1 MIIKSMRLFAT
12 VCVLFITNASG
23 MAQEAVVEAGKQ
35 PVKIQ
40 EIRIK
45 GSRLPEKSI
54 LHLTGL
60 QVGQTIEET
69 KVRSALQHAN
79 DSGLF
84 TNIGYTY
91 ESLPDSTNV
100 ILELQIVDQLPLVPA
115 TIKIPKIDAEQIWQY
130 LQNFDPLFTRE
141 LPQTEKAINLYARY
155 ITKFLE
161 SQNRTDVG
169 VTGNVLG
176 SNEHP
181 TGVEFVATKLRSLSH

>member
-1 MIIKSMRLFAT
+1 MRLFAAL
-12 VCVLFITNASG
+12 CALFVANASG
-23 MAQEAVVEAGKQ
+23 AAQEAVQEAGKQ

-40 EIRIK
+40 AIRIK

-60 QVGQTIEET
+60 QVGQMIDEA

-84 TNIGYTY
+84 TNVAYTY
-91 ESLPDSTNV
+91 ESLSDSTDV
-100 ILELQIVDQLPLVPA
+100 TLELQITDQLPLVPA
-115 TIKIPKIDAEQIWQY
+115 TIKIPKIDAEQVWQY

-141 LPQTEKAINLYARY
+141 LPQTEKAINLYAGY
-155 ITKFLE
+155 ITKYLE
-161 SQNRTDVG
+161 SQNRTDVRI
-169 VTGNVLG
+169 TGNVLG
-176 SNEHP
+176 SNERA

>member
-130 LQNFDPLFTRE
+130 LQNFDPL
-141 LPQTEKAINLYARY
+141 LQTNAWAE
-155 ITKFLE
+155 T
-161 SQNRTDVG
+161 
-169 VTGNVLG
+169 
-176 SNEHP
+176 
-181 TGVEFVATKLRSLSH
+181 LRSSESPSFNGEESSIGMVNSCEGGSIR